1 MLKNKGSS
9 CGRASVFPKES
20 SKNNSLRAE
29 GNVTGE
35 AGKCS
40 QEQKEEMPTRDFF
53 SVKI

>member
-9 CGRASVFPKES
+9 CGRGSVFPKES

-40 QEQKEEMPTRDFF
+40 REQKEEMPTRDFF